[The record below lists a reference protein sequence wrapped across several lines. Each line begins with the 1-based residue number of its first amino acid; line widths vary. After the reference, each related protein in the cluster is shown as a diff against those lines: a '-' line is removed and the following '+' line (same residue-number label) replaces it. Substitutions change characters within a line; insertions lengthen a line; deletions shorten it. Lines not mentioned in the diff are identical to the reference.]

1 MNKQEVYQY
10 LEQNNIKYEAVEHN
24 IVDDICDVKMK
35 SIVYIT
41 RD

>member
-10 LEQNNIKYEAVEHN
+10 LERNNIEYEAVENN
-24 IVDDICDVKMK
+24 IVDDVCDVTMK

>member
-10 LEQNNIKYEAVEHN
+10 LERNNIEYEAVGRN
-24 IVDDICDVKMK
+24 IVDDICDVTMK

>member
-10 LEQNNIKYEAVEHN
+10 LEQNNIEYEAVELN
-24 IVDDICDVKMK
+24 IVDDVCDVTMK

>member
-10 LEQNNIKYEAVEHN
+10 LERNNIEYEAVEHN
-24 IVDDICDVKMK
+24 FVDDICDVTMK

>member
-1 MNKQEVYQY
+1 MYKQEVYQY
-10 LEQNNIKYEAVEHN
+10 LEKNNIEYESVEQN

>member
-10 LEQNNIKYEAVEHN
+10 LEQNNYEAVEHN
-24 IVDDICDVKMK
+24 IVDDVCDVTMK

>member
-10 LEQNNIKYEAVEHN
+10 LERNNIEYEAVEHN
-24 IVDDICDVKMK
+24 IVEDICDVKMK